1 MAACQHRNQR
11 DLCAAGRLPMW
22 PASST
27 PPSVNP
33 HASHSQAA
41 DLRAALGLLPTD
53 PSARSAAGAADDGR
67 PTTVF
72 RLVYSE
78 GDALSGLVVDV
89 LGDTAVVQS
98 NAAWA
103 ERYKSEVVEAVRR
116 HSGAARVVWRRSEA
130 MLAEEGVDVG
140 AGGAG
145 GVDDADE
152 AGSLLATA
160 TASSDGGDDGDN
172 EEEDGAAAAV
182 ALAGAPGGAAE
193 APPPVRVR
201 EAGVAFLAS
210 PEAGQKT
217 GFYADQRDNRA
228 FVASMAR
235 GKTVLDL
242 CCYSG
247 GFALAAAAAGA
258 QSAIGA
264 RSRPGGRGE
273 GGGEN
278 VRLSCKVLCPGCA
291 CARPSSNRST
301 QDRKSVV

>member
-160 TASSDGGDDGDN
+160 TASSDGGDDGDT
-172 EEEDGAAAAV
+172 EDEDGAAAAV
-182 ALAGAPGGAAE
+182 ALAGRCG
-193 APPPVRVR
+193 
-201 EAGVAFLAS
+201 
-210 PEAGQKT
+210 
-217 GFYADQRDNRA
+217 
-228 FVASMAR
+228 R
-235 GKTVLDL
+235 G
-242 CCYSG
+242 
-247 GFALAAAAAGA
+247 AAAGA
-258 QSAIGA
+258 RARGGRRVPRVARGRPEDRLLCGPKGQPRVCRLDGA
-264 RSRPGGRGE
+264 RQDRARPLLLFGRLCARGRGGGRAVGDRCALSSGRAGGRGRRE
-273 GGGEN
+273 CASLLQSSVSWLR
-278 VRLSCKVLCPGCA
+278 VRSPLL
-291 CARPSSNRST
+291 
-301 QDRKSVV
+301 